1 MLINASFS
9 KYLFVIS
16 FFLISLIIGSENKEK
31 SYFDCPCPHIIAH
44 QGSSLDLPPNTL
56 KAFQLSIDQGAD
68 IIELD
73 IWRSKDGIWV
83 VVHDKNLER
92 ITGVEKNITE
102 LTFQEIQS
110 LDVGYNFTNS
120 SGNYSYRNK
129 NYRIPSLEQVFKMFN
144 NEKINIE
151 IKGNSKR
158 GISDLVKLIRKYNIE
173 IKGDN
178 TLGLSDLVDLVIKY
192 QMERKL
198 LVVSSSYRVIKKFRK
213 ITNYEIATAASKP
226 DIMKMIYLGK
236 IPGFKFHF
244 DAFQLPF
251 YSEKVKNLG
260 FLNKDWINSM
270 QTKGLEVHYWTIDNV
285 EDIKNAVTMGVNGII
300 TNKPKTAYDVLVQLG
315 KR

>member
-1 MLINASFS
+1 MLINTSFS

-16 FFLISLIIGSENKEK
+16 FFLIDIIIGSENKEK

-44 QGSSLDLPPNTL
+44 QGSSLELPPNTL
-56 KAFQLSIDQGAD
+56 KAFQLAIDQGAD

-83 VVHDKNLER
+83 VVHDKNLGR

-110 LDVGYNFTNS
+110 LDAGYNFTNS

-151 IKGNSKR
+151 IKG
-158 GISDLVKLIRKYNIE
+158 
-173 IKGDN
+173 DN
-178 TLGLSDLVDLVIKY
+178 TLGLSDLVDLVMKY

-198 LVVSSSYRVIKKFRK
+198 LFVSSSYRVIKKFRK

-236 IPGFKFHF
+236 IPGFRFHF

-270 QTKGLEVHYWTIDNV
+270 QSKGLEVHYWTIDNV

>member
-1 MLINASFS
+1 MLYSS
-9 KYLFVIS
+9 SLYYYLLVII
-16 FFLISLIIGSENKEK
+16 FFLSNHIIGSENEEK

-44 QGSSLDLPPNTL
+44 QGSSLELPPNTID
-56 KAFQLSIDQGAD
+56 AFQLALDQGAD

-73 IWRSKDGIWV
+73 IWRSRDGVWIV
-83 VVHDKNLER
+83 IHDRNLSR
-92 ITGVEKNITE
+92 ITGVDKDIMD
-102 LTFQEIQS
+102 LTYEEIQS
-110 LDVGYNFTNS
+110 LDAGYNSTNPS
-120 SGNYSYRNK
+120 RNYSYRPK

-151 IKGNSKR
+151 IKG
-158 GISDLVKLIRKYNIE
+158 
-173 IKGDN
+173 DN
-178 TLGLSDLVDLVIKY
+178 TLGLSDLVDLVMKY

-236 IPGFKFHF
+236 IPGFRFHF

-270 QTKGLEVHYWTIDNV
+270 QTKGLEIHYWTIDNV
-285 EDIKNAVTMGVNGII
+285 EDIKNAVTIGVNGII

>member
-1 MLINASFS
+1 MLYSS
-9 KYLFVIS
+9 SLYYYLLVII
-16 FFLISLIIGSENKEK
+16 FFLSNHIIGSENEEK

-44 QGSSLDLPPNTL
+44 QGSSLELPPNTID
-56 KAFQLSIDQGAD
+56 AFQLALDQGAD

-73 IWRSKDGIWV
+73 IWRSRDGVWIV
-83 VVHDKNLER
+83 IHDRNLSR
-92 ITGVEKNITE
+92 ITGVDKDIMD
-102 LTFQEIQS
+102 LTYEEIQS
-110 LDVGYNFTNS
+110 LDAGYNFTNS

-151 IKGNSKR
+151 IKG
-158 GISDLVKLIRKYNIE
+158 
-173 IKGDN
+173 DN
-178 TLGLSDLVDLVIKY
+178 TLGLSDLVDLVMKY

-236 IPGFKFHF
+236 IPGFRFHF

-270 QTKGLEVHYWTIDNV
+270 QSKGLEVHYWTIDNV
-285 EDIKNAVTMGVNGII
+285 EDIKNAVTIGVNGII

>member
-44 QGSSLDLPPNTL
+44 QGSSLELPPNTL
-56 KAFQLSIDQGAD
+56 KAFQLAIDQGAD

-144 NEKINIE
+144 NEKI
-151 IKGNSKR
+151 
-158 GISDLVKLIRKYNIE
+158 NIE